1 VPADVLAL
9 FDLDHTLVP
18 RDSDEQWVEFLI
30 DEGRID
36 AARFDA
42 ANRDLNARF
51 NRGEADT
58 IEFAEFYLS
67 TLTAFD
73 DETLRGLRGRY
84 LEQRIRPQIRTA
96 ARELVER
103 HRAAGHL
110 CVITTAVIR
119 FLAQPIA
126 AEFGIDHVIA
136 TEGERIDGRWTG
148 RVAGATNT
156 REGKVE
162 RLHQWLAARGQR
174 LLDFRE
180 VWAYCDSMND
190 LPLMSIVSRPVAVN
204 ADPVL
209 AAHAR
214 HQGWSVANFA

>member
-1 VPADVLAL
+1 MSADVLAL

-36 AARFDA
+36 AERFEV

-73 DETLRGLRGRY
+73 DDTLRALRERF
-84 LEQRIRPQIRTA
+84 LEQRIRPRILPA
-96 ARELVER
+96 ARELVLR

-119 FLAQPIA
+119 FLSQPIA
-126 AEFGIDHVIA
+126 AEFGVDHVIA
-136 TEGERIDGRWTG
+136 TEGERVDGRWTG

-162 RLHQWLAARGQR
+162 RLHQWLAARGEWLR
-174 LLDFRE
+174 DFRE
-180 VWAYCDSMND
+180 VWAYCDSVND
-190 LPLMSIVSRPVAVN
+190 LPLMSIVTRPVAVN

-214 HQGWSVANFA
+214 HQGWSVATFA

>member
-1 VPADVLAL
+1 MPADVLAL

-36 AARFDA
+36 AGHFDA

-84 LEQRIRPQIRTA
+84 P
-96 ARELVER
+96 
-103 HRAAGHL
+103 RAADP
-110 CVITTAVIR
+110 A
-119 FLAQPIA
+119 
-126 AEFGIDHVIA
+126 
-136 TEGERIDGRWTG
+136 
-148 RVAGATNT
+148 
-156 REGKVE
+156 
-162 RLHQWLAARGQR
+162 
-174 LLDFRE
+174 
-180 VWAYCDSMND
+180 
-190 LPLMSIVSRPVAVN
+190 
-204 ADPVL
+204 ADP
-209 AAHAR
+209 AR
-214 HQGWSVANFA
+214 RA

>member
-1 VPADVLAL
+1 MPADVLAL

-30 DEGRID
+30 EAGRID
-36 AARFDA
+36 AGHYDA

-73 DETLRGLRGRY
+73 DETLRALRDRF
-84 LEQRIRPQIRTA
+84 LEQRIRPRILPA

-103 HRAAGHL
+103 HRGAGDL

-119 FLAQPIA
+119 FLSQPIA
-126 AEFGIDHVIA
+126 AEFGIEHVIA
-136 TEGERIDGRWTG
+136 TEGGRVEGRWTG

-162 RLHQWLAARGQR
+162 RLHQWLAARGER
-174 LLDFRE
+174 LGDYRE

-190 LPLMSIVSRPVAVN
+190 LPLLSIVTRPVAVN

-214 HQGWSVANFA
+214 HRGWPVANFA